1 MNTPLHAPLD
11 PHEQALA
18 QALANLPELEPSAQL
33 DAWVLATA
41 RAERHRPVKPRP
53 SWFGAAFAAVAVAV
67 LAVGITWQ
75 ASLYDPLRNWH
86 FDTPS
91 APVDTRPDVIDVTI
105 AKPEAGAQP
114 TQDEIA
120 PASKAEQA
128 AAFAGKRSEPA
139 ESAPAANLERHRAQ
153 AVQPAPPQRQLAPR
167 YPPASHTDSTP
178 RPAPAPV
185 PASPPATDAATV
197 PQPVSPPPSA
207 RQVLSPPATTRIPA
221 GVEADAAAWLERIR
235 THLHQGERD
244 QAAAELRAFQQH
256 YPDLAIP
263 DDLKDLLDP

>member
-18 QALANLPELEPSAQL
+18 QALANLPELEPSAKL

-128 AAFAGKRSEPA
+128 DAFAGKRSEPA

-185 PASPPATDAATV
+185 PASPPVNDAMTAR
-197 PQPVSPPPSA
+197 QALPPPA
-207 RQVLSPPATTRIPA
+207 PASGLMQA
-221 GVEADAAAWLERIR
+221 GIEADAAAWLERIR
-235 THLHQGERD
+235 AYLHQGERD
-244 QAAAELRAFQQH
+244 QAVAELKAFQQH